1 LTEQLKC
8 RDSATE
14 EYRSETLWGSW
25 TAEKVIT
32 NHPSFYGLQLQCKR
46 WSQDQKQSSQA
57 SWGGGGGVAS
67 SFSEFKKLTQK
78 GQKEFRITDQKQK
91 ISVCR
96 SAPVW
101 R

>member
-1 LTEQLKC
+1 M
-8 RDSATE
+8 
-14 EYRSETLWGSW
+14 
-25 TAEKVIT
+25 
-32 NHPSFYGLQLQCKR
+32 QCKR
-46 WSQDQKQSSQA
+46 GSHDQKQSSQA
-57 SWGGGGGVAS
+57 SWGGGGAVLLS
-67 SFSEFKKLTQK
+67 SSLEFKKLTQK